1 MVRELYT
8 STDLQPSSISA
19 TRLDLR
25 KWHDELPRHMQ
36 ISKLLDPNLTAKTR
50 FGLYFAHLFYLSAMM
65 LLLRRVLSRCKGP
78 EEAALTLSNHAS
90 QELFEA
96 VNDGFSAARIAA
108 RILNQLLAEEAV
120 FQRCWHSM

>member
-1 MVRELYT
+1 
-8 STDLQPSSISA
+8 
-19 TRLDLR
+19 
-25 KWHDELPRHMQ
+25 
-36 ISKLLDPNLTAKTR
+36 
-50 FGLYFAHLFYLSAMM
+50 MM